1 MNRISTLLLLTIA
14 FAACKKEDKTIAPP
28 AANKPVAYLNKT
40 TYFDTT
46 YKRELLLDTFVL
58 DNNGELSRAV
68 HITYNSY
75 YGNPPVLS
83 PDPILL
89 NEFIKDSKG
98 RITEANGYYDIYDY
112 TDLYITVSYQLEYD
126 ANGNVSK
133 RSFARNGETTEVTTY
148 AYDNYNRLVKEDV
161 VNKYRPEE
169 NIVRAYTYTT
179 PGTLNPATMKVTT
192 AGNPGST
199 VEYLYTYDNKPN
211 PYTTLPAILYYM
223 GIGTLGT
230 NNILTTAV
238 RDENSTTSYIYRYT
252 ADGLPFNRQSNKATE
267 YKYYYTVR

>member
-46 YKRELLLDTFVL
+46 YRQELMEDTISVDAAGNLLFAARLAPGAQLQAFTNIYTKDAFGRIAKAEGYKEPGDVIDGYASTVYHFEY
-58 DNNGELSRAV
+58 DNNGNISKR
-68 HITYNSY
+68 TY
-75 YGNPPVLS
+75 
-83 PDPILL
+83 ILTDRL
-89 NEFIKDSKG
+89 N
-98 RITEANGYYDIYDY
+98 
-112 TDLYITVSYQLEYD
+112 TVSTYSYD
-126 ANGNVSK
+126 
-133 RSFARNGETTEVTTY
+133 T
-148 AYDNYNRLVKEDV
+148 YNRLVKEDV

-169 NIVRAYTYTT
+169 NMARVYTYTT

-192 AGNPGST
+192 AGNPQSM